1 MRVISIKKI
10 KNFWASGYADAEQPL
25 KVWYQIF
32 KKEEFKDPNTIKSL
46 FPTASII
53 GNNRVVFNIS
63 GNKYR
68 LIVHIRYDLQIVFVK
83 FVGTHAEYDKINAK
97 EV

>member
-1 MRVISIKKI
+1 MRIISIKKI
-10 KNFWASGYADAEQPL
+10 KDFWKSGYADSEGPL

-32 KKEEFKDPNTIKSL
+32 KKEEFRDSNSIKRL
-46 FPTASII
+46 FSKASII
-53 GNNRVVFNIS
+53 SDNRVVFNIS

-68 LIVHIRYDLQIVFVK
+68 LIVHIRYDLQIAFIR
-83 FVGTHAEYDKINAK
+83 FIGTHAEYDKINAK

>member
-1 MRVISIKKI
+1 MRIISIKKL
-10 KNFWASGYADAEQPL
+10 KDFWQSGYADSEQPL
-25 KVWYQIF
+25 KCWYQIF
-32 KKEEFKDPNTIKSL
+32 KKEVFEDSHAIKRL
-46 FPTASII
+46 FPSASIV

-68 LIVHIRYDLQIVFVK
+68 LIVQVRYDLQIVFIR
-83 FVGTHAEYDKINAK
+83 FVGTHSEYDKINAK